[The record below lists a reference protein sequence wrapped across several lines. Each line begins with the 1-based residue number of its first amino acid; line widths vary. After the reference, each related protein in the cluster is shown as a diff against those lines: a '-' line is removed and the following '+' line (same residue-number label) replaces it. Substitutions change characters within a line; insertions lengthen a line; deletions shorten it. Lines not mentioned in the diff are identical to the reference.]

1 MIFFADEDDSDG
13 SVVEKNYHQI
23 DRLVVTVKE
32 TNVLVSTAQI
42 IKRLL
47 ERRHNEVV
55 DFEIVIPEEQLKQQ
69 QETKDTFNMM
79 LGAIASISLLI
90 GGIGIMNIMLAS
102 VLERIKEIGIRLSI
116 GARKVDISQQFLF
129 EAVLISVS
137 GGVIGILLGILISTL
152 LDRIL
157 DIQTIVSV
165 MSVVLSFVVAAGVGL
180 IFGIMPAKRAADQD
194 PVVSL
199 RHE

>member
-1 MIFFADEDDSDG
+1 
-13 SVVEKNYHQI
+13 
-23 DRLVVTVKE
+23 
-32 TNVLVSTAQI
+32 
-42 IKRLL
+42 
-47 ERRHNEVV
+47 
-55 DFEIVIPEEQLKQQ
+55 
-69 QETKDTFNMM
+69 MM

-129 EAVLISVS
+129 EAVLISIS

>member
-1 MIFFADEDDSDG
+1 
-13 SVVEKNYHQI
+13 
-23 DRLVVTVKE
+23 
-32 TNVLVSTAQI
+32 
-42 IKRLL
+42 
-47 ERRHNEVV
+47 
-55 DFEIVIPEEQLKQQ
+55 
-69 QETKDTFNMM
+69 MM

-137 GGVIGILLGILISTL
+137 GGVIGIFLGILISTL

-157 DIQTIVSV
+157 DIQTIVSA

-180 IFGIMPAKRAADQD
+180 IFGIVPAKRAADQD